1 MRTRLVIAISIL
13 LVSCS
18 AEKSDWQAA
27 QSADSVEAYE
37 QFITK
42 HPQSALANEARARTK
57 QLAEEKDWEKAT
69 SVDTADSY
77 QAFLG
82 KYPEGKWSEEARIRV
97 ENFNVLGAPAN
108 AAAAAAAAAAPQAAK
123 PAETA
128 KPPEAAKPEA
138 PKAAAPKPAIAAAPA
153 AAAKPVPAPKP
164 TPSMPATAA
173 KPAPA
178 AKPANA
184 AKPATAA
191 KPAVAGV
198 YRVQLGAFSSVDKA
212 NSEWQRLKGKYAA
225 QLGSLSPSVVPVDA
239 SAGKLFRL
247 QAQVADEARARATCG
262 ALSAAGQA
270 CVVVMPK

>member
-1 MRTRLVIAISIL
+1 MRAQLVIAISIL

-42 HPQSALANEARARTK
+42 HPQSALANEARTRTK

-82 KYPEGKWSEEARIRV
+82 KYPDGKWSEEARIRV

-108 AAAAAAAAAAPQAAK
+108 AAAAAAAAPDAAK

-128 KPPEAAKPEA
+128 KPPEAPKEAPKPEA
-138 PKAAAPKPAIAAAPA
+138 PKTAAPKPAPAAAPA
-153 AAAKPVPAPKP
+153 AATKPVPAPKP
-164 TPSMPATAA
+164 AASMPATAA
-173 KPAPA
+173 KPATAVRPA
-178 AKPANA
+178 A
-184 AKPATAA
+184 
-191 KPAVAGV
+191 AGG

-225 QLGSLSPSVVPVDA
+225 ELGNLAPSVVPVDA

-262 ALSAAGQA
+262 ALTAAGQA

>member
-1 MRTRLVIAISIL
+1 MRAQLVIAISIL

-42 HPQSALANEARARTK
+42 HPQSALANEARTRTK

-82 KYPEGKWSEEARIRV
+82 KYPDGKWSEEARIRV

-108 AAAAAAAAAAPQAAK
+108 AAAAAAAAPDAAK

-128 KPPEAAKPEA
+128 KPPEAAKPEV
-138 PKAAAPKPAIAAAPA
+138 PKAAAPKPAPA
-153 AAAKPVPAPKP
+153 AA
-164 TPSMPATAA
+164 T

-178 AKPANA
+178 TTAKPASA
-184 AKPATAA
+184 AKPATAPKPAVLA
-191 KPAVAGV
+191 KPALAAKPAAAGG

-262 ALSAAGQA
+262 ALTAAGQA

>member
-1 MRTRLVIAISIL
+1 MRAQLVIAISIL

-42 HPQSALANEARARTK
+42 HPQSALANEARARTR

-69 SVDTADSY
+69 SVDTANSY

-82 KYPEGKWSEEARIRV
+82 KYPDGKWSEEARIRV

-108 AAAAAAAAAAPQAAK
+108 AAVAA
-123 PAETA
+123 
-128 KPPEAAKPEA
+128 
-138 PKAAAPKPAIAAAPA
+138 AAAPKPAAAATPAAAPQPA
-153 AAAKPVPAPKP
+153 AATKPAPV
-164 TPSMPATAA
+164 ALVTAA
-173 KPAPA
+173 KPS
-178 AKPANA
+178 
-184 AKPATAA
+184 
-191 KPAVAGV
+191 VAGG

-247 QAQVADEARARATCG
+247 QVQVADEARARATCG
-262 ALSAAGQA
+262 ALTAAGQA

>member
-1 MRTRLVIAISIL
+1 MRAKLVIAISIL

-42 HPQSALANEARARTK
+42 HPQSALANEARTRTK

-82 KYPEGKWSEEARIRV
+82 KYPDGKWSEEARIRV

-108 AAAAAAAAAAPQAAK
+108 AAAAAAAAPDAAK

-128 KPPEAAKPEA
+128 KPPEPAKPEA
-138 PKAAAPKPAIAAAPA
+138 PKTAAPKPAPAPAAAPKPAPATSAKPAPA
-153 AAAKPVPAPKP
+153 VKPAPAP
-164 TPSMPATAA
+164 

-178 AKPANA
+178 AKPAA
-184 AKPATAA
+184 A
-191 KPAVAGV
+191 GG

-225 QLGSLSPSVVPVDA
+225 QLGSLSSSVVPVDA

-262 ALSAAGQA
+262 ALTAAGQA

>member
-1 MRTRLVIAISIL
+1 MRAQLVIAISIL

-18 AEKSDWQAA
+18 AEKSDWQSA

-42 HPQSALANEARARTK
+42 HPQSALANEARTRTK
-57 QLAEEKDWEKAT
+57 QLAEEQDWEKAT

-82 KYPEGKWSEEARIRV
+82 KYPDGKWSEEARIRV

-108 AAAAAAAAAAPQAAK
+108 AAAVAAAAPDAAKPTETAK

-128 KPPEAAKPEA
+128 KPPEVAKEAAKPEA
-138 PKAAAPKPAIAAAPA
+138 PKTAAPKPVPAAVPA
-153 AAAKPVPAPKP
+153 AA
-164 TPSMPATAA
+164 T
-173 KPAPA
+173 KPAA
-178 AKPANA
+178 A
-184 AKPATAA
+184 
-191 KPAVAGV
+191 GG

-212 NSEWQRLKGKYAA
+212 NSEWQRLQGKYAA
-225 QLGSLSPSVVPVDA
+225 QLGSLAPSVVPVDA
-239 SAGKLFRL
+239 SAGKLYRL

-262 ALSAAGQA
+262 ALTTAGQA

>member
-1 MRTRLVIAISIL
+1 MRAQLVIAISIL

-42 HPQSALANEARARTK
+42 HPQSALANEARARTR

-82 KYPEGKWSEEARIRV
+82 KYPDGKWSEEARIRV
-97 ENFNVLGAPAN
+97 ENFNVLGAPAS
-108 AAAAAAAAAAPQAAK
+108 ATAAAAAAAPEAVK
-123 PAETA
+123 PD
-128 KPPEAAKPEA
+128 A
-138 PKAAAPKPAIAAAPA
+138 PKAAAPKPAAAATPAAATPAAAAPA
-153 AAAKPVPAPKP
+153 AAAPAAATKPVL
-164 TPSMPATAA
+164 AA
-173 KPAPA
+173 KPAPSMP
-178 AKPANA
+178 PAA

-191 KPAVAGV
+191 KPASAGG

-212 NSEWQRLKGKYAA
+212 NSEWQRLKGKYAG

-262 ALSAAGQA
+262 ALTAAGQA
-270 CVVVMPK
+270 CVLVMPK

>member
-1 MRTRLVIAISIL
+1 MRFWSLEGTVMRAQLVIAISIL

-18 AEKSDWQAA
+18 AEKSDWQSA

-42 HPQSALANEARARTK
+42 HPQSALANEARTRTK
-57 QLAEEKDWEKAT
+57 QLAEEQDWEKAT

-82 KYPEGKWSEEARIRV
+82 KYPDGKWSEEARVRV

-108 AAAAAAAAAAPQAAK
+108 AAAVAAAAPDAVK
-123 PAETA
+123 PAEAA
-128 KPPEAAKPEA
+128 KPPEVAKAAVKPEA
-138 PKAAAPKPAIAAAPA
+138 PKTAAPKPAPAAVPA
-153 AAAKPVPAPKP
+153 AA
-164 TPSMPATAA
+164 T
-173 KPAPA
+173 KPAA
-178 AKPANA
+178 A
-184 AKPATAA
+184 
-191 KPAVAGV
+191 GG

-212 NSEWQRLKGKYAA
+212 NSEWQRLQGKYAA
-225 QLGSLSPSVVPVDA
+225 QLGSLAPSVVPVDA

-262 ALSAAGQA
+262 ALTAAGQA

>member
-1 MRTRLVIAISIL
+1 MRAQLVIAISIL

-108 AAAAAAAAAAPQAAK
+108 AAAAAAAAAAPEAPKTAA
-123 PAETA
+123 TA
-128 KPPEAAKPEA
+128 KPPEAAKPAA
-138 PKAAAPKPAIAAAPA
+138 PKAAAPKPAPAAAPA

-164 TPSMPATAA
+164 APSMSATAA
-173 KPAPA
+173 RPAPA
-178 AKPANA
+178 VKPANA
-184 AKPATAA
+184 AKPA
-191 KPAVAGV
+191 VAGGS
-198 YRVQLGAFSSVDKA
+198 RVQLGAFSSVDKA
-212 NSEWQRLKGKYAA
+212 HSEWQRLKGKYAA

>member
-1 MRTRLVIAISIL
+1 MRAQLVIAISIL

-108 AAAAAAAAAAPQAAK
+108 AAAAAAVAAAPEAAK
-123 PAETA
+123 PAATA
-128 KPPEAAKPEA
+128 KPAEAAKPEA
-138 PKAAAPKPAIAAAPA
+138 PKAAAPKPAPA
-153 AAAKPVPAPKP
+153 AATAA
-164 TPSMPATAA
+164 AA

-178 AKPANA
+178 VKPANA

-191 KPAVAGV
+191 KPAVAGG

-225 QLGSLSPSVVPVDA
+225 QLGSLSLSVVPVDA

>member
-1 MRTRLVIAISIL
+1 MRAQLVVAISIL

-18 AEKSDWQAA
+18 AEKSDWQSA
-27 QSADSVEAYE
+27 QAADSVEAYE

-42 HPQSALANEARARTK
+42 HPQSALANEARARTR

-82 KYPEGKWSEEARIRV
+82 KYPDGKWSEEARIRV

-108 AAAAAAAAAAPQAAK
+108 AAAAAAPNAAK
-123 PAETA
+123 PLETA

-138 PKAAAPKPAIAAAPA
+138 PKTAAPKPAPAAAPA
-153 AAAKPVPAPKP
+153 AAAKP
-164 TPSMPATAA
+164 ATAV
-173 KPAPA
+173 KPAA
-178 AKPANA
+178 A
-184 AKPATAA
+184 
-191 KPAVAGV
+191 GG

-247 QAQVADEARARATCG
+247 QAQVANEARARATCG
-262 ALSAAGQA
+262 ALTAAGQA

>member
-1 MRTRLVIAISIL
+1 MRAQLVIAISIL

-42 HPQSALANEARARTK
+42 HPQSALANEARTRTK

-82 KYPEGKWSEEARIRV
+82 KYPDGKWSEEARIRV

-108 AAAAAAAAAAPQAAK
+108 AAAAAAAAPDAAK

-128 KPPEAAKPEA
+128 KPPEPAKPEA
-138 PKAAAPKPAIAAAPA
+138 PKTAAPKPAPAPAAAPKPAPATSAKPAPA
-153 AAAKPVPAPKP
+153 VKPAPAP
-164 TPSMPATAA
+164 

-178 AKPANA
+178 AKPAA
-184 AKPATAA
+184 A
-191 KPAVAGV
+191 GG

-262 ALSAAGQA
+262 ALTAAGQA

>member
-1 MRTRLVIAISIL
+1 MRAQLVIAISIL

-18 AEKSDWQAA
+18 AEKSDWQSA

-42 HPQSALANEARARTK
+42 HPQSALANEARTRTK
-57 QLAEEKDWEKAT
+57 QLAEEQDWEKAT

-82 KYPEGKWSEEARIRV
+82 KYPDGKWSEEARIRV
-97 ENFNVLGAPAN
+97 ENFNMLGAPAN
-108 AAAAAAAAAAPQAAK
+108 AAAVAAAAPDAAK

-128 KPPEAAKPEA
+128 KPPKAAKEAAKPEA
-138 PKAAAPKPAIAAAPA
+138 PKTVAPKPAAA
-153 AAAKPVPAPKP
+153 
-164 TPSMPATAA
+164 
-173 KPAPA
+173 
-178 AKPANA
+178 
-184 AKPATAA
+184 
-191 KPAVAGV
+191 GG

-212 NSEWQRLKGKYAA
+212 NSEWQRLQGKYAA
-225 QLGSLSPSVVPVDA
+225 QLGSLARSVVPVDA

-262 ALSAAGQA
+262 ALTAAGQA

>member
-1 MRTRLVIAISIL
+1 MRAQLVVAISIL

-18 AEKSDWQAA
+18 AEKSDWQSA

-42 HPQSALANEARARTK
+42 HPQSALANEARARTR

-82 KYPEGKWSEEARIRV
+82 KYPDGKWSEEARIRV

-108 AAAAAAAAAAPQAAK
+108 AAAAAAPNAAK
-123 PAETA
+123 PLETA

-138 PKAAAPKPAIAAAPA
+138 PKAAAPKPATAAAPA
-153 AAAKPVPAPKP
+153 A
-164 TPSMPATAA
+164 AA

-178 AKPANA
+178 AKPAA
-184 AKPATAA
+184 SMPATAA
-191 KPAVAGV
+191 KPAAKPAASGG
-198 YRVQLGAFSSVDKA
+198 YRVQLGAFSSVNKA

-262 ALSAAGQA
+262 ALTTAGQA

>member
-1 MRTRLVIAISIL
+1 MRAQLAIAISIL

-82 KYPEGKWSEEARIRV
+82 KYPDGKWSEEARIRV
-97 ENFNVLGAPAN
+97 ENFNVLGAPAT
-108 AAAAAAAAAAPQAAK
+108 AAATAAAEAPAAAK
-123 PAETA
+123 PAESKPAEA
-128 KPPEAAKPEA
+128 KPAEAKP
-138 PKAAAPKPAIAAAPA
+138 APA
-153 AAAKPVPAPKP
+153 V
-164 TPSMPATAA
+164 

-178 AKPANA
+178 AKAAAAMPAA
-184 AKPATAA
+184 APRPAAS
-191 KPAVAGV
+191 GGH
-198 YRVQLGAFSSVDKA
+198 RVQLGAFSSVDKA
-212 NSEWQRLKGKYAA
+212 NSEWQRLKGKYPA

-262 ALSAAGQA
+262 ALTAAGQA

>member
-1 MRTRLVIAISIL
+1 MRAQLVIAISIL

-42 HPQSALANEARARTK
+42 HPQSALANEARTRTK

-82 KYPEGKWSEEARIRV
+82 KYPDGKWSEEARIRV

-108 AAAAAAAAAAPQAAK
+108 AAAATVAAPDAAK

-128 KPPEAAKPEA
+128 KPAEAAKPEA
-138 PKAAAPKPAIAAAPA
+138 PKTAAPKPAPAAGPA
-153 AAAKPVPAPKP
+153 AATKPVPAPKP
-164 TPSMPATAA
+164 AASMPATAA
-173 KPAPA
+173 KPATAVKPA
-178 AKPANA
+178 A
-184 AKPATAA
+184 
-191 KPAVAGV
+191 AGG
-198 YRVQLGAFSSVDKA
+198 YRVQLGAFSSVEKA
-212 NSEWQRLKGKYAA
+212 NSEWQRLTGKYAA
-225 QLGSLSPSVVPVDA
+225 QLGGLAPSVVPVDA

-247 QAQVADEARARATCG
+247 QARVADEARARAICG

-270 CVVVMPK
+270 CVVVVPK